1 MAMKH
6 IDGLLYWAPTP
17 KVGGGWVCHKDSPEP
32 PATPDP
38 AVVSGQQTK
47 SNIQTAQANAALNR
61 VNQYTPYGSITYKKS
76 GNGQKAENWLAEETA
91 RIQAEREKDPEYARM
106 AADPVWKAANMKEFE
121 AEMAK
126 KVNPYADEANEW
138 TSTVELSPEQK
149 ALYDQ
154 DLRIKTQLGN
164 VGEQGLGRVGAAMGK
179 EFDTSGLTGYRDI
192 PTADGSSYTRGLT
205 GGNIQRSLPNSDYSK
220 DRTRIEEALYSRLNP
235 QLERDRNALDVK
247 LANQG
252 IMPGSEAY
260 REAIDETN
268 RAATDAR
275 YGAILAGGQ
284 EQSRLAGLDLNAGQF
299 ANSAQQQ
306 DFNQQLANANLNNG
320 VSDTLFNQGMAG
332 AQATAQQRQQQMQE
346 AAYLRS
352 MPLNELN
359 ALRTGT
365 QVQNPQFSAVPQT
378 NVGNTNTSGNT
389 WQAQQGMNNTYN
401 QQVASNNANTQAA
414 TSAAAAGLSA
424 WGSAA
429 GAGLVS
435 FF

>member
-1 MAMKH
+1 MKH

-38 AVVSGQQTK
+38 RIVSQAQTD
-47 SNIQTAQANAALNR
+47 SNIDTARVNASLNR
-61 VNQYTPYGSITYKKS
+61 VNQFTPYGSITYKRT
-76 GNGQKAENWLAEETA
+76 GNGEKAQNWLAEETA

-154 DLRIKTQLGN
+154 DLRIKQQLGN
-164 VGEQGLGRVGAAMGK
+164 VGEQGLGRVGEAMGQP
-179 EFDTSGLTGYRDI
+179 FDTSKLTSYRDI

-205 GGNIQRSLPNSDYSK
+205 GGNIQRSLPNSDYGAQRQSV
-220 DRTRIEEALYSRLNP
+220 EEALYSRINP
-235 QLERDRNALDVK
+235 QIQRDRQALDAK

-260 REAIDETN
+260 KEAIDEVN
-268 RAATDAR
+268 RQANDAR
-275 YGAILAGGQ
+275 YGAVIAGGQ

-306 DFNQQLANANLNNG
+306 DFNQQLVNANLNNS
-320 VSDTLFNQGMAG
+320 VSDTLFGQGMAG
-332 AQATAQQRQQQMQE
+332 AQATDQRRKQQLEE

-359 ALRTGT
+359 ALRTGA
-365 QVQNPQFSAVPQT
+365 QVQNPQFSAVPGT
-378 NVGNTNTSGNT
+378 NVAPTNTSGNT

-401 QQVASNNANTQAA
+401 QQVATTNANNQATGQA
-414 TSAAAAGLSA
+414 VAALGTAAL
-424 WGSAA
+424 
-429 GAGLVS
+429 S